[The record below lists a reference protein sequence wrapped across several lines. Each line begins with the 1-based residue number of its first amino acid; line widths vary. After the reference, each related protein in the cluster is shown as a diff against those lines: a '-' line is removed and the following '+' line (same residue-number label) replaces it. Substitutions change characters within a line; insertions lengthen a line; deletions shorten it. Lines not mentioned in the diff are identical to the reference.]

1 MPAGAH
7 RFQVG
12 SICCTV
18 LADGYLSYPAQ
29 WFFPGADPVE
39 LARALHEH
47 RLPTDTILSPCACL
61 LIQTGRYAVLVDTGA
76 GESSPTTGAIFA
88 RLEMEGLR
96 PRDVDTVV
104 LTHAHPD
111 HIGGAVDG
119 RGRPAFPNARYVM
132 AEAEWDFWI
141 SPRATLDSLR
151 VPQAARVAMGATARG
166 CLEAVRHRI
175 EPVSRETEIAPGVR
189 AIPAPGHTPGHIA
202 VLVAAGAEKLLN
214 IADAAAHPLH
224 LKQPE
229 WENGFDLDPARAAAT
244 RRELLE
250 RSSAESMRVMAFH
263 FPFPS
268 FGRVAANVSGGWDW
282 SPGW

>member
-1 MPAGAH
+1 MPEGAH

-18 LADGYLSYPAQ
+18 LADGYFSYPAQ

-39 LARALHEH
+39 LARLLALK
-47 RLPTDTILSPCACL
+47 RLPIETILSPCSCL
-61 LIQTGRYAVLVDTGA
+61 LIQTGRYAILVDTGA
-76 GESSPTTGAIFA
+76 GDSASTGAIFA

-96 PRDVDTVV
+96 PKDVETVV

-111 HIGGAVDG
+111 HIGGVADS
-119 RGRPAFPNARYVM
+119 RGRPAFPNARHVI
-132 AEAEWDFWI
+132 AEAEWEFWT
-141 SPRATLDSLR
+141 SSRASMESLR
-151 VPQAARVAMGATARG
+151 VPQRAKVAMGPAARRN
-166 CLEAVRHRI
+166 LEIVRFQI

-189 AIPAPGHTPGHIA
+189 LIPAPGHTPGHLA
-202 VLVAAGAEKLLN
+202 VLISSGSDKLLN
-214 IADAAAHPLH
+214 IGDAAAHPLH
-224 LKQPE
+224 LEQPE
-229 WENGFDLDPARAAAT
+229 WENGFDLDPRQAVAT

-250 RSSAESMRVMAFH
+250 RAAAEDMRVMAFH

-268 FGRVAANVSGGWDW
+268 VGRIAAGATGGWNW